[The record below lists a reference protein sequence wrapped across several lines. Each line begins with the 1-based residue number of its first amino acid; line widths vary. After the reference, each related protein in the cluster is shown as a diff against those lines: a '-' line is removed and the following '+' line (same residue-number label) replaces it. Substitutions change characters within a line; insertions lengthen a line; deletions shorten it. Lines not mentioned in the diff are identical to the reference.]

1 MQPTAVYESFS
12 KIIGNKG
19 SVVLNKKQFLKEIAK
34 IDKSTAKAIEESVKG
49 ISCPTF
55 ELSNEFKSMYKA
67 IDLKIKFKEADI
79 ANGYFELTDNGL
91 ANGHLFLPNK
101 TTCVLGTVDKKSR
114 QLQYSIVGT
123 NNGYKK
129 LFDADSGKVLDITE
143 RHGDKLI
150 KNGESMRAYN
160 GKWIPE
166 KDWLERVKADEAIEN
181 IHMAANRY
189 TLSKKDPLVSLES
202 YVKEL
207 LFSLIKFCK

>member
-1 MQPTAVYESFS
+1 MQPTAVYETFS

-19 SVVLNKKQFLKEIAK
+19 SVVLNKKQFLKEIAQ
-34 IDKSTAKAIEESVKG
+34 IDKSTAKAIEESVNG

-55 ELSNEFKSMYKA
+55 ELSNKIEDMYKR
-67 IDLKIKFKEADI
+67 IGLKIKFKEVDI
-79 ANGYFELTDNGL
+79 ADGFFYLEKDGL
-91 ANGHLFLPNK
+91 AEGNLVLPNK
-101 TTCVLGTVDKKSR
+101 TTCVLGIVDKKSR

-123 NNGYKK
+123 NNGYRK

-143 RHGDKLI
+143 RQGDKLI

-166 KDWLERVKADEAIEN
+166 KDWLEKVKADEAIEN

-189 TLSKKDPLVSLES
+189 TLSKKDLKQAGV
-202 YVKEL
+202 
-207 LFSLIKFCK
+207 

>member
-1 MQPTAVYESFS
+1 MQPTAVYEFFS

-34 IDKSTAKAIEESVKG
+34 IDKSTAKAIEESVNG

-55 ELSNEFKSMYKA
+55 ELSNKIEDMYKR
-67 IDLKIKFKEADI
+67 IGLKIKFKEVDI
-79 ANGYFELTDNGL
+79 ADGFFYLEKDGL
-91 ANGHLFLPNK
+91 AEGNLVLPNK
-101 TTCVLGTVDKKSR
+101 TTCVLGIVDKKSR

-123 NNGYKK
+123 NNGYRK

-143 RHGDKLI
+143 RQGDKLI

-166 KDWLERVKADEAIEN
+166 KEWLERVKADEAIEN
-181 IHMAANRY
+181 VRRAADRY
-189 TLSKKDPLVSLES
+189 TLSKKDPLVRLES
-202 YVKEL
+202 YIKEL
-207 LFSLIKFCK
+207 LRFFD